1 MHPQRQAQLVVNGQ
15 RKLVVDLLGNPY
27 TRAVLADQ
35 RFELRQLRTFLTVVE
50 RRSFTQAGEE
60 LHVAQQAVSQQIRAL
75 ERALEVTLLER
86 SSRKVDLTPAGA
98 VFAADCRR
106 VLAAADR
113 AQRRVKIAAK
123 GEAGTLNVAYTLT
136 TAWDTI
142 PALQSYLA
150 EQLPDIK
157 LAAREVF
164 GEDIEQLLTSGRH
177 ELALAPMTTYP
188 RDLDHQ
194 PIRRE
199 HFRVAVGAK
208 HELSGRRGIELS
220 ELSEERFEI
229 WPREMAPGF
238 YDAVVGACRAAG
250 FEPQLDERAAGNT
263 VWGDIARGR
272 GIALINRSLAES
284 LPRGVELIELA
295 NPKPVLTIEAVWRR
309 HDRPAI
315 VERAVQAAIQLG
327 LERSWL

>member
-1 MHPQRQAQLVVNGQ
+1 M
-15 RKLVVDLLGNPY
+15 
-27 TRAVLADQ
+27 LADP
-35 RFELRQLRTFLTVVE
+35 RFELKQLRTFLTVVE

-60 LHVAQQAVSQQIRAL
+60 LHIAQQAVSQQIRAL
-75 ERALEVTLLER
+75 ERALDVTLLER

-98 VFAADCRR
+98 VFATDCRR

-113 AQRRVKIAAK
+113 AARRVRIAAK

-136 TAWDTI
+136 TAWDTV
-142 PALQSYLA
+142 PTLQNYLA
-150 EQLPDIK
+150 QQFPDIK

-164 GEDIEQLLTSGRH
+164 GEDIEPLLTAGRH
-177 ELALAPMTTYP
+177 ELALAPMTTYS

-199 HFRVAVGAK
+199 HFRVALGAK
-208 HELSGRRGIELS
+208 HRLSSRRSVDLS
-220 ELSEERFEI
+220 ELSTERFEI

-250 FEPQLDERAAGNT
+250 FEPGLDERAAGNT

-272 GIALINRSLAES
+272 GIALINNSLAES
-284 LPRGVELIELA
+284 LPRGVTLIELA
-295 NPKPVLTIEAVWRR
+295 SPKPVLTIEAVWRR

-315 VERAVQAAIQLG
+315 VERAVQAAVELG
-327 LERSWL
+327 LAQSWL